1 MSLTELPYGLPG
13 RVFRSPMPYS
23 AYDPS
28 GELVEQYREEEIS
41 VIVLLAEEQEY
52 RRIAQRDL
60 KKLYTENGF
69 QVIHL
74 PIEDMSI
81 PGLEALRPAV
91 QAAYELARDGKNI
104 AIHCHAGVG
113 RTGMFAACLASE
125 ALGLTGEQAISWVR
139 ERILNA
145 VENLEQRD
153 VVLNFKPESE

>member
-1 MSLTELPYGLPG
+1 
-13 RVFRSPMPYS
+13 
-23 AYDPS
+23 
-28 GELVEQYREEEIS
+28 
-41 VIVLLAEEQEY
+41 
-52 RRIAQRDL
+52 
-60 KKLYTENGF
+60 
-69 QVIHL
+69 
-74 PIEDMSI
+74 MSI

-91 QAAYELARDGKNI
+91 RAAYELARDGKNI

-153 VVLNFKPESE
+153 VVLNFQPESE